1 MKVTKI
7 DAAEAQIRAAVWMFF
22 RGGHLVPVYTLANA
36 AREIVAAIGDQI
48 DAETV
53 LRELAARRGIT
64 VKELVR
70 PLVHTANF
78 FKHADR
84 DADATIEFDTYDVEL
99 TLLAACEDFG
109 RVADGMLVEA
119 QVFQAWMLA
128 LFPKVSKAPL
138 RKQGTIRGT
147 IRYFPGIRGAPSR
160 AEQKKIGLAVLERA
174 MRDPRL
180 EMEFKRAVVLPS
192 SRSQ

>member
-1 MKVTKI
+1 
-7 DAAEAQIRAAVWMFF
+7 MFF
-22 RGGHLVPVYTLANA
+22 RGEHLVPVYTLANA

-64 VKELVR
+64 VKESVR

-109 RVADGMLVEA
+109 RVADGMPVEA
-119 QVFQAWMLA
+119 QVFQAWIPKGSQRHRCA
-128 LFPKVSKAPL
+128 SSAPFEARFGTFPAFAA
-138 RKQGTIRGT
+138 RQ
-147 IRYFPGIRGAPSR
+147 
-160 AEQKKIGLAVLERA
+160 AERSQKIELAVLERA

-180 EMEFKRAVVLPS
+180 EMEFKRTVVL
-192 SRSQ
+192 SRPGVARGCGASVHGRLAIELAAF